1 MIELLIITPQKMYIV
16 SPYMN
21 ADIKPSTCTCFR
33 LYLMATAKY
42 YYFVLNF
49 VDLLNKLILNK

>member
-16 SPYMN
+16 
-21 ADIKPSTCTCFR
+21 IKPSTCTCFR